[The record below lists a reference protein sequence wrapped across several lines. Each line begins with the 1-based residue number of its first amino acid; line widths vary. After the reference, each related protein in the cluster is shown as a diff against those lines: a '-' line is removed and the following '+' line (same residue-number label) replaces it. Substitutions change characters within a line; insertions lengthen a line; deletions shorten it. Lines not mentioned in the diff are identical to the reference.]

1 MINRTKKIIYV
12 SGKYSNGGT
21 ENNTRKKNIEL
32 ATQFSIAL
40 WNLGAAVICPHTNTA
55 FFETNKR
62 FKKTFHTFLEGDL
75 AMLNYVDAMYLLPNW
90 KKSAGA
96 LVELKYVNSI
106 NIPILNTLKEAEKFL
121 RSRVKCPCCG
131 LTKTNYRR
139 VNTKKYCFNCAD
151 SIQKAI
157 KERLSKDSERFL
169 LVPR

>member
-1 MINRTKKIIYV
+1 MVSRTKKIIYV
-12 SGKYSNGGT
+12 SGKYTNGGT
-21 ENNTRKKNIEL
+21 ELNTRKKNIEV
-32 ATQFSIAL
+32 ATKFSIAL

-55 FFETNKR
+55 FFDTNKQ
-62 FKKTFHTFLEGDL
+62 FKKTFHEFLEGDL

-96 LVELKYVNSI
+96 LIEFEYANGI
-106 NIPILNTLKEAEKFL
+106 NIPMLDTLKEAEKFL
-121 RSRVKCPCCG
+121 KSRTKCPCCG

-139 VNTKKYCFNCAD
+139 INTKKYCFNCAD

-157 KERLSKDSERFL
+157 EERLNKDSKKFL